1 MSSVN
6 TGSSGVSRSLR
17 LNSGDSANGDSGGI
31 LMRIYVL
38 SSGTVWSIIVEVGSR
53 DSPWGDET

>member
-38 SSGTVWSIIVEVGSR
+38 SSGTV
-53 DSPWGDET
+53 